1 MDVNTSN
8 HFHIT
13 FPIRSDKLTM
23 TVAFTEQITTNTS
36 PFQTIDIYETTEF
49 GKMLFLDGHVQ
60 LAEFD
65 EHAYHESFAHLPLS
79 GMNNPTSVLIVGGG
93 DGAML
98 RELCKHKSLT
108 TIHMVEIDDLV
119 VETCKQHLP
128 DLNAG
133 AFDDPRVTLMIEDA
147 FPFIKNPPRKYDA
160 IYIDATDVYEEDD
173 GSLSEQLF
181 TNTFYQDCCNAL
193 TEQGI
198 VVTQADNPV
207 FCPYSAGPILEQF
220 RAAFGNAGFYWC
232 LVPSF
237 GGYSGF
243 VWGSPNHTPAQTK
256 QLPTNL
262 NLKYLN
268 DLHYSLALSPIPFGE
283 LAK

>member
-1 MDVNTSN
+1 
-8 HFHIT
+8 
-13 FPIRSDKLTM
+13 
-23 TVAFTEQITTNTS
+23 
-36 PFQTIDIYETTEF
+36 
-49 GKMLFLDGHVQ
+49 MLFLDGHVQ

-65 EHAYHESFAHLPLS
+65 EHAYHESFAHIPLS
-79 GMNNPTSVLIVGGG
+79 GLKNLESALIVGGG

-98 RELCKHKSLT
+98 RELCRHNFS

-119 VETCKQHLP
+119 IGTCKDHMP
-128 DLNAG
+128 ELNAG
-133 AFDDPRVTLMIEDA
+133 AFDDPRVELFIEDA
-147 FPFIKNPPRKYDA
+147 FAFIKNPPRKYDA

-181 TNTFYQDCCNAL
+181 TQTFYQDCRNAL

-207 FCPYSAGPILEQF
+207 FCPYSAGPILQQF
-220 RAAFGNAGFYWC
+220 HAAFGNAGFYWC

-243 VWGSPNHTPAQTK
+243 VWGSPNHTPAKTL
-256 QLPTNL
+256 QLPSAIST
-262 NLKYLN
+262 KYLN
-268 DLHYSLALSPIPFGE
+268 DLHYELAFSKLPFGD
-283 LAK
+283 LNA